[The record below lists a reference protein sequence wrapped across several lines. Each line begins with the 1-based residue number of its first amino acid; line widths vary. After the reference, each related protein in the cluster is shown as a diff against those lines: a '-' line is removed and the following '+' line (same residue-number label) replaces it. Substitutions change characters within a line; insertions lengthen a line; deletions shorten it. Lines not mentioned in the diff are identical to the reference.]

1 MRHTRSRT
9 RRTAVA
15 VVLAV
20 TTALTASACGDDG
33 SNQSDSDSVKTS
45 EQSEQPEEPKEP
57 DDSDGSKDAGQD
69 DGPGKDAP
77 GEDGGPDGVQ
87 GEDGE
92 APTKPKKD
100 DQPFKP
106 SGDTPFE
113 KRADA
118 IEHFWPNVEAAD
130 GRATG
135 SDLQP
140 VPAAKKAKAADTLTV
155 TVGYGACDADHGVHV
170 AESDDLVVLGGW
182 REEGTAEA
190 CTEQL
195 LTEKVT
201 VELDEPLGD
210 RAVVDA
216 ATGETLVTPTL
227 TLE

>member
-9 RRTAVA
+9 RHTAVA

-33 SNQSDSDSVKTS
+33 SNQSGSDSVKTS

-57 DDSDGSKDAGQD
+57 DDSEGSKDAED

-118 IEHFWPNVEAAD
+118 IAHFWPNVEAAD

-140 VPAAKKAKAADTLTV
+140 VPAAKKAKGADTLTV

-182 REEGTAEA
+182 REEGTAET